1 MINIKDIIEEYKNN
15 DKVIYINILK
25 DAYHIPIKAMIIVDS
40 TNDNFI
46 TFDNKREKENKYT
59 INYNEIESLKE
70 KLKNKELYENK
81 DTINPHVLDGT
92 INEIYMKSNNN
103 SIELNMYNIGYWEN
117 ENMIINYTEN
127 EFNTKESK
135 KYTFELLKIIK
146 EIEKIMRNN
155 HIKFNI
161 NK

>member
-1 MINIKDIIEEYKNN
+1 MINIKDIIEKYKNN

-25 DAYHIPIKAMIIVDS
+25 DAYHIPIKAMIIIDS
-40 TNDNFI
+40 TKDNFI

-59 INYNEIESLKE
+59 INYNEIENLKE
-70 KLKNKELYENK
+70 KLNNKELYENK

-92 INEIYMKSNNN
+92 INEIYMKSNSN

-135 KYTFELLKIIK
+135 QYTFELLKIIK

-161 NK
+161 SK